1 MAPGRRAHLRRGQ
14 ALRRRTESLAQAGEL
29 ETKALAR
36 RAQAEG
42 KLPAAQ
48 VQARQTRVL
57 AREELNNEIA
67 AAHQQLQ
74 ERQAPSPPGGR
85 CRGQRGQSTSRASCS
100 NMRRAGRTG
109 TAGRAGPRLRRTGPG
124 GGPASQELSDA
135 AQSTPR
141 PSTARQEAD
150 HLDQLA
156 TKQRRT
162 PLQLIGLRSLIRT
175 GPPFSDSCHTLPC
188 RAMRLP
194 VGSGGGIGYDAIPQQ
209 LTSPPHRD
217 PAQLPDRGRGRTEWI
232 ISVCLPARLEYS
244 IVALACL
251 FSWRRAAC
259 HAAIWY
265 SCVRPPRTCFRRIWY
280 SARLISGGRQCACA
294 GASWSSA
301 R

>member
-1 MAPGRRAHLRRGQ
+1 MAPGRRAHLPAGPGPQ
-14 ALRRRTESLAQAGEL
+14 AAHRVLGQAGEL

-74 ERQAPSPPGGR
+74 EKASTKSAGRPVQGPTRTKHKQSKLLQHAPRRPDRHSRPSRAASPPNRTRWWPRQPGAFG
-85 CRGQRGQSTSRASCS
+85 CGPKHTSAIDR
-100 NMRRAGRTG
+100 
-109 TAGRAGPRLRRTGPG
+109 
-124 GGPASQELSDA
+124 
-135 AQSTPR
+135 
-141 PSTARQEAD
+141 RQEAD

-156 TKQRRT
+156 TKRARRT

-259 HAAIWY
+259 HAAIGTRA
-265 SCVRPPRTCFRRIWY
+265 SGRRG
-280 SARLISGGRQCACA
+280 LVFGGSGTRRG
-294 GASWSSA
+294 
-301 R
+301 